1 MKKITLIAVL
11 ITVLISCSKE
21 DTNSNIN
28 NSTYGYYIVNGVKHT
43 EKLIPSTFGNLDTSD
58 LKKNSNIVIGI
69 NNFSIDTTVP
79 FITLNSMNNS
89 NPNINLDSFKVTLS
103 KPFEENFSI
112 HKNNISIIDLNE
124 NYVIGVN
131 VTYKLYNIKGSF
143 KSPKGNNI
151 EINVKAYRLR

>member
-1 MKKITLIAVL
+1 MKKITLLTVL

-28 NSTYGYYIVNGVKHT
+28 NSNYGYYIVNGVKHT
-43 EKLIPSTFGNLDTSD
+43 EKLIPSTFGNLDTFD
-58 LKKNSNIVIGI
+58 LKKNSHIVIGYT
-69 NNFSIDTTVP
+69 SMIDTTVP
-79 FITLNSMNNS
+79 FITLNSMNNN

-103 KPFEENFSI
+103 RPFKEDFSI
-112 HKNNISIIDLNE
+112 HKNNVSIIDLNE
-124 NYVIGVN
+124 NYVMGVN

-151 EINVKAYRLR
+151 EINVKAYKIG

>member
-1 MKKITLIAVL
+1 MKKITLLTVL

-28 NSTYGYYIVNGVKHT
+28 NSNYGYYIVNGVKHI
-43 EKLIPSTFGNLDTSD
+43 EKLSPSVFYNNTSD
-58 LKKNSNIVIGI
+58 LKKNSHIVIGYTGI
-69 NNFSIDTTVP
+69 IDTTVP
-79 FITLNSMNNS
+79 FITLNSVNNFL
-89 NPNINLDSFKVTLS
+89 NADKLDSFKVTLS

-151 EINVKAYRLR
+151 EINVKAYRLL